1 MLNINFVPDDY
12 IQDNES
18 RRTNLMYLILFAMV
32 MAGLAGAFATIK
44 IRQHAIAA
52 KEKLLNERMAK
63 AEDSIVQFEQLQ
75 EKRKEMMKTALTTA
89 SLFEPVQRSVI
100 LASITNNLPPGTS
113 LLKLEVKQEEPKKT
127 TTHRRTKASKNTK
140 FQQAKNENNAQEE
153 ISPEKLLETKIS
165 IEGMAPSD
173 LQVAAFIENLGSSAL
188 FENVA
193 LVESREEKNTDE
205 SKYRKFKLTAMLKKE
220 VHLTTSDI
228 EYIREKCK
236 KSAYKL

>member
-44 IRQHAIAA
+44 IRQHAIAT

-89 SLFEPVQRSVI
+89 GLFEPVQRSVI
-100 LASITNNLPPGTS
+100 LASITNNLPSGTS
-113 LLKLEVKQEEPKKT
+113 LLRLEVKQEEPRKT
-127 TTHRRTKASKNTK
+127 TGHGRTRASKNTK
-140 FQQAKNENNAQEE
+140 FQQAKNENNAQKE

-236 KSAYKL
+236 KSVYKL

>member
-89 SLFEPVQRSVI
+89 GLFEPVHRSVI
-100 LASITNNLPPGTS
+100 MASITNNLPTGTS
-113 LLKLEVKQEEPKKT
+113 LIKLEVKQEEPKNT
-127 TTHRRTKASKNTK
+127 TSHGRKNRNK
-140 FQQAKNENNAQEE
+140 FEQAKGENKTQEE

-173 LQVAAFIENLGSSAL
+173 LQVAALIENLGCSAL

-193 LVESREEKNTDE
+193 LVESKEEKNPDE